1 MEKRREDYREFAEEV
16 FFFAFHPLYIYIYTF
31 AIGEGTAADSSA
43 VCQNASLKL
52 YEHVTWIIYVTRGES
67 RAIHFFITGNP

>member
-16 FFFAFHPLYIYIYTF
+16 FFSISSPIHIYIF
-31 AIGEGTAADSSA
+31 ANGEGTAADSSA